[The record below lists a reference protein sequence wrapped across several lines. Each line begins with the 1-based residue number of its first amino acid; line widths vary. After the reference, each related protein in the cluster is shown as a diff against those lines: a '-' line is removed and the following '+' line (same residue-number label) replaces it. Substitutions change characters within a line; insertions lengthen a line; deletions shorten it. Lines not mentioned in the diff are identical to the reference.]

1 MRAVGALYSKV
12 NLPKKKRQAAA
23 RAGGLVE
30 DGAVARVDNRG
41 EYQNTR
47 DVLVSLTQEG
57 QVEELGR
64 RRGQG
69 QGRGTT
75 SGKGRAGDQSRVR
88 GGRGGRGGAIARTRG
103 IVAGQ
108 EGQGGEARRGGRGG
122 QGSSTGRGRNS
133 EQNRGSGG
141 RGGRGRGWVQSG
153 DNRRRCLECN
163 GEYSDR
169 YIYHHLREL
178 CPGRTQDESSEE
190 EAVALEAE
198 EDDVELEEHGNV
210 NNFLQEVSELE
221 ISVFERNTD
230 SEDRRRNVRGEAE
243 RKRKED
249 ARRIEEERR
258 KKRPQRFLSGSSSSS
273 SASPVQQPPR
283 QRRRAAASSPP
294 SSPRPAPP
302 VTTAPPALSSPPS
315 PSPERSPYHM
325 DLGPQLTLRRT
336 AGQLDLPDA
345 SADTSALARAG
356 DFTLVTFHQLF
367 HACHLLSVH
376 GPGTRPDPW
385 KIRAEAAKAQLLH
398 LPHPSTPFSNYS
410 SCPTSR

>member
-1 MRAVGALYSKV
+1 MLESEDIGLERFMRAVGALYSKM

-30 DGAVARVDNRG
+30 DGAVARVENRG

-47 DVLVSLTQEG
+47 DVLVSLLQEG
-57 QVEELGR
+57 QVEESGR
-64 RRGQG
+64 GQGQG

-75 SGKGRAGDQSRVR
+75 SGRGRAGDQSRVR
-88 GGRGGRGGAIARTRG
+88 GGREGRGGAVARTRG

-108 EGQGGEARRGGRGG
+108 EGQGGEARRGGRDG

-133 EQNRGSGG
+133 EQNRGRGG

-178 CPGRTQDESSEE
+178 CPGRTQDESSED

-198 EDDVELEEHGNV
+198 EDDVELEENGNV
-210 NNFLQEVSELE
+210 NNLLQEVSELE
-221 ISVFERNTD
+221 ISVFERNID

-249 ARRIEEERR
+249 ARRIKEERR
-258 KKRPQRFLSGSSSSS
+258 KKRPQRFLSGAAHPHLPHQCSNH
-273 SASPVQQPPR
+273 PDRGGEWQPPPLPPAQG
-283 QRRRAAASSPP
+283 QRPQLLLHLQPSHLHRHPHQRGLPTTWIWVP
-294 SSPRPAPP
+294 SSP
-302 VTTAPPALSSPPS
+302 S
-315 PSPERSPYHM
+315 
-325 DLGPQLTLRRT
+325 G
-336 AGQLDLPDA
+336 GQLDSWIYQMHRLIPR
-345 SADTSALARAG
+345 L
-356 DFTLVTFHQLF
+356 
-367 HACHLLSVH
+367 
-376 GPGTRPDPW
+376 
-385 KIRAEAAKAQLLH
+385 
-398 LPHPSTPFSNYS
+398 
-410 SCPTSR
+410 